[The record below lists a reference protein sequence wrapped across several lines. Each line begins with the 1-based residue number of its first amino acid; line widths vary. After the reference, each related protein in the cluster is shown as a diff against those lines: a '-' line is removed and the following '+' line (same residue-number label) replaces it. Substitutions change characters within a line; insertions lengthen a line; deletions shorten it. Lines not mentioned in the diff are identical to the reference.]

1 MALDLTAIANALKTL
16 YRDDL
21 LEELVFK
28 RNPFLAM
35 VPKYEGFSSKD
46 MKFPLLYGNPQS
58 VSADFTTAQAA
69 AVAAASSKWAGFSVS
84 RATKHGVAI
93 VSGDTIASTRDDK
106 GSFVRALKSE
116 VDGMLNAMTNR
127 LSVELFGAG
136 WGDLGAIGAINSATV
151 TLANINDIVKV
162 EVGQQHVFAASQ
174 HADALRDSADYLTV
188 SAVDRSLG
196 TVTYD
201 AAVSNVSLAAVGDK
215 IFCKGDRQNSASPSE
230 LCMLGIEAWIPASA
244 PSSSLFGGQDR
255 TVDVTR
261 LSGCR
266 QDSSGQPLEEALI
279 DADAAVFREGGEL
292 THFLVTPKNFA
303 ELAKAM
309 GSRVRYQPQMAGK
322 IGFSS
327 ILVAG
332 QGGDI
337 AVVADRNVPSDRIYG
352 ITLDSWELCSDK
364 KIVRINDDDGLTM
377 LRQSSADGVE
387 VRGVSRAQLICHA
400 PAHNINVTI

>member
-1 MALDLTAIANALKTL
+1 MALDLTEIANALKTL

-21 LEELVFK
+21 VEELVYK

-35 VPKYEGFSSKD
+35 LPKYEGFSAKD

-58 VSADFTTAQAA
+58 VSADFATAQAA
-69 AVAAASSKWAGFSVS
+69 AVAAASSQWAGFTVN
-84 RATKHGVAI
+84 RATKHGCAI
-93 VSGDTIASTRDDK
+93 ISGDTIASTRDDK

-127 LSVELFGAG
+127 LAVELFGQG
-136 WGDLGAIGAINSATV
+136 WGDLGTVGAVGTYTV
-151 TLANINDIVKV
+151 TLTNINDIVKV
-162 EVGQQHVFAASQ
+162 EVGQVHQFSSAQSTAT
-174 HADALRDSADYLTV
+174 LRDSGDSLTV
-188 SAVDRSLG
+188 SAVDRG
-196 TVTYD
+196 TGVITYSTV
-201 AAVSNVSLAAVGDK
+201 VSGVSGATTGDF
-215 IFCKGDRQNSASPSE
+215 IFCKGDRQNSATPSAI
-230 LCMLGIEAWIPASA
+230 CMLGIEAWVPATA
-244 PSSSLFGGQDR
+244 PGSTAFNGQDR
-255 TVDVTR
+255 SLDVTR
-261 LSGCR
+261 LAGCR

-352 ITLDSWELCSDK
+352 VTLDSWELCSDK
-364 KIVRINDDDGLTM
+364 KLVRINNDDGLTM
-377 LRQSSADGVE
+377 LRTAATDGVE
-387 VRGVSRAQLICHA
+387 VRGVSRAQLVCHA
-400 PAHNINVTI
+400 PAHNITVTV